1 MNSAQLLKSGAQQ
14 LQLSIN
20 ESQIQALLHYV
31 ELLQKWNKTYNL
43 TAIEATDEIIRKH
56 ILDSL
61 SLVPYLNG
69 SRVFDVGSGA
79 GLPGIPLAIVCKD
92 KQFLLL
98 DASVKKTRFIQQAI
112 IEVRL
117 NNVQVVQQR
126 VERYAPQHEFDTV
139 VSRAFASS
147 EKLFAST
154 DHLLTQGQFILMLG
168 KQTQL
173 QELPDCYVL
182 VGVYAV
188 QIPGLQASR
197 HIAVVEKQ
205 MGHG

>member
-147 EKLFAST
+147 EKLLAST
-154 DHLLTQGQFILMLG
+154 YHL
-168 KQTQL
+168 
-173 QELPDCYVL
+173 
-182 VGVYAV
+182 
-188 QIPGLQASR
+188 
-197 HIAVVEKQ
+197 
-205 MGHG
+205 